1 MFFYSVRTRK
11 AYLIAAEAHWSQI
24 DKSGF
29 PYILHL
35 TQVAS
40 MAQTEDECIV
50 GILHDILEDVSWNY
64 LPTIRSF
71 FGDVIADAVEAI
83 SRKKDEVY
91 RDYIYRC
98 KNNPLARKVKLYD
111 LKHNMNDDRLAMNPS
126 LGSLR
131 KRFMMAIDI
140 LKEGTEDFNEDFK
153 NTNNDFKNINVEFC
167 RLLPTTAT
175 MNANSC
181 LLSGDVERASKYIF
195 WNKLSKDD
203 FERYIPRHH
212 LADEALIDK
221 AFKTAYLPR

>member
-1 MFFYSVRTRK
+1 MFFYSERTRK
-11 AYLIAAEAHWSQI
+11 AYTIATEAHWSQV

-40 MAQTEDECIV
+40 MAKTEDECIV

-64 LPTIRSF
+64 LSTIRSL

-91 RDYIYRC
+91 RDYICRC
-98 KNNPLARKVKLYD
+98 KENLLARKVKLYD
-111 LKHNMNDDRLAMNPS
+111 LNHNMNDDRLAMNPS

-140 LKEGTEDFNEDFK
+140 LREGTEDFSESISDDFK
-153 NTNNDFKNINVEFC
+153 NMNREFS

-181 LLSGDVERASKYIF
+181 LLSGNVERASKYIF
-195 WNKLSKDD
+195 WNKLAKDD

-212 LADEALIDK
+212 MADEALIDK
-221 AFKTAYLPR
+221 AFKMAYLP